1 MCAEI
6 VVRLGLG
13 VIPVMV
19 TATGVW
25 GAREERVSSP
35 GQVLAVKG
43 PLGSVAP
50 SIKAVSAVNAAP
62 IESTIGY
69 R

>member
-1 MCAEI
+1 MAQERPECAEI

-35 GQVLAVKG
+35 GRVLDRFRTEHLAHHHQSQSSPRQG
-43 PLGSVAP
+43 DRS
-50 SIKAVSAVNAAP
+50 
-62 IESTIGY
+62 
-69 R
+69 

>member
-1 MCAEI
+1 MAQERPVCEEI

-13 VIPVMV
+13 VSPVPVMV

-35 GQVLAVKG
+35 GPSLGQVQD
-43 PLGSVAP
+43 
-50 SIKAVSAVNAAP
+50 
-62 IESTIGY
+62 
-69 R
+69 

>member
-1 MCAEI
+1 MAQERPVCEEI
-6 VVRLGLG
+6 VLRLGLG

-35 GQVLAVKG
+35 GPSLGQVQD
-43 PLGSVAP
+43 
-50 SIKAVSAVNAAP
+50 
-62 IESTIGY
+62 
-69 R
+69 